1 MSTRDDFELKPTI
14 QPKINLVKAK
24 KQKVKK
30 KKDNQRKER
39 KATQTLAIVLGKCVR
54 RNIDCCLP
62 KLPHFYKRTCINL
75 IKKGDLTKNQT
86 IIQNQCSR
94 KPYRFY
100 LVLFSMHYNY
110 NCNMIPVFVN

>member
-39 KATQTLAIVLGKCVR
+39 KATQTLAIVLGECFLKKNR
-54 RNIDCCLP
+54 LLP
-62 KLPHFYKRTCINL
+62 AKT
-75 IKKGDLTKNQT
+75 
-86 IIQNQCSR
+86 S
-94 KPYRFY
+94 
-100 LVLFSMHYNY
+100 
-110 NCNMIPVFVN
+110 